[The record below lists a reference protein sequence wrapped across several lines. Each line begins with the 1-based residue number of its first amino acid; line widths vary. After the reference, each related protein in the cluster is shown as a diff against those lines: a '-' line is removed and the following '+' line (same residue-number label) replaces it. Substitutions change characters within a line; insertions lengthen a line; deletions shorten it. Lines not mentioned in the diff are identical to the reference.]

1 MLIMLAER
9 LGPGRPFATKALL
22 IALSTANL
30 VLVGI
35 MIYGF
40 FVSDAGYD
48 WLIFREAGRR
58 VVEGGLYAWENEY
71 AWSYSP
77 LLAYVF
83 TVIAP
88 IGYLGWSVLHVAALL
103 ALRDRWLIAITFL
116 SFPFWADL
124 YNGNTMTFVFVAAV
138 GVLRQTSA
146 ATAIYLVLC
155 LLMPRPVMLPL
166 LAWVLWRQPAW
177 RTWFAAMMVLNAL
190 AVLGTGHGVGWV
202 EALLRVP
209 GAVSVS
215 SRDLGPAVLLG
226 LWWLPLSALLAGVLL
241 LRGRVGFASVA
252 ASPYWLP
259 QYFIML
265 LLELVPQHP
274 ELPRSPAAPVREPT
288 LAAE

>member
-1 MLIMLAER
+1 MMLPER
-9 LGPGRPFATKALL
+9 FGPGRPLATKAFLA
-22 IALSTANL
+22 ALWTANL
-30 VLVGI
+30 VLVAI

-48 WLIFREAGRR
+48 WLTFREAGRR
-58 VVEGGLYAWENEY
+58 VLEGGLYKWENEY

-77 LLAYVF
+77 LLAYLF
-83 TVIAP
+83 AVIAP
-88 IGYLGWSVLHVAALL
+88 IGYLGWSVLHVVALL
-103 ALRDRWLIAITFL
+103 AVRDRWLIAITFM

-124 YNGNTMTFVFVAAV
+124 YNGNTMAFVFVAAA
-138 GVLRQTSA
+138 GVLRQNSA
-146 ATAIYLVLC
+146 ATAAYLVLC

-177 RTWFAAMMVLNAL
+177 RTWFAALVVVNAL
-190 AVLGTGHGVGWV
+190 AVLGSGHGAAWV

-226 LWWLPLSALLAGVLL
+226 LWWLPLSAVLAGVLL
-241 LRGRVGFASVA
+241 IRGRIGFASVA

-265 LLELVPQHP
+265 LLELVPQQS
-274 ELPRSPAAPVREPT
+274 ERPRSAVGAVRAPTAVEP
-288 LAAE
+288 

>member
-1 MLIMLAER
+1 MLAER
-9 LGPGRPFATKALL
+9 FAPGRPFAAKVFLTALW
-22 IALSTANL
+22 TANL
-30 VLVGI
+30 VLVAI

-40 FVSDAGYD
+40 FVSDSGYD

-58 VVEGGLYAWENEY
+58 VLDGGLYAWQNEY
-71 AWSYSP
+71 TWSYSP

-83 TVIAP
+83 GVIAP
-88 IGYLGWSVLHVAALL
+88 IGYLGWSLLHVAALV

-124 YNGNTMTFVFVAAV
+124 YNGNTMTFVVVAAV
-138 GVLRQTSA
+138 GALRRNSP
-146 ATAIYLVLC
+146 ATAAYLVLC

-177 RTWFAAMMVLNAL
+177 RTWFAVMVLVNAL
-190 AVLGTGHGVGWV
+190 AVLGTGQGVAWI

-209 GAVSVS
+209 GAVSAS

-226 LWWLPLSALLAGVLL
+226 LWWLPLSALLATVLL

-265 LLELVPQHP
+265 LLELVPRQP
-274 ELPRSPAAPVREPT
+274 EHPRSPIETVRAPTAVEP
-288 LAAE
+288 

>member
-1 MLIMLAER
+1 MRLPGL
-9 LGPGRPFATKALL
+9 LGPGVPFATTVLRTALV
-22 IALSTANL
+22 TANL
-30 VLVGI
+30 VLVAI

-40 FVSDAGYD
+40 FVSDVGYD

-58 VVEGGLYAWENEY
+58 VVDGGLYVWENEY

-77 LLAYVF
+77 LLAYLF

-88 IGYLGWSVLHVAALL
+88 IGYVGWSLVHFAALPL
-103 ALRDRWLIAITFL
+103 LRDRWLIAITFL
-116 SFPFWADL
+116 SVPFWADL

-138 GVLRQTSA
+138 GVLRQSSP
-146 ATAIYLVLC
+146 ATAAYLVMC

-177 RTWFAAMMVLNAL
+177 RIWFAAMVVASTL
-190 AVLGTGHGVGWV
+190 AVLATGYGFAWV

-209 GAVSVS
+209 AAVSVS
-215 SRDLGPAVLLG
+215 SRDLGPAVVLG

-241 LRGRVGFASVA
+241 VRGRIGLASVA

-265 LLELVPQHP
+265 LLELVRQRA
-274 ELPRSPAAPVREPT
+274 ERPRSRAAAVTAPRVVEP
-288 LAAE
+288 